1 MTGGFSLKGIYLQ
14 LMIYK
19 WLSKQV
25 NKLKKEENGM
35 GVVEIALIIVILI
48 SLAIL
53 FRTKIEAFL
62 AEIFNNFNAQALYDS
77 STL

>member
-1 MTGGFSLKGIYLQ
+1 MKSIYIQ
-14 LMIYK
+14 LMIRD
-19 WLSKQV
+19 WLEKQV
-25 NKLKKEENGM
+25 QKMKVEEDGM

-62 AEIFNNFNAQALYDS
+62 AEIFQNFNAQALYDNS
-77 STL
+77 AI